1 MPISRN
7 AIYNYTTNHGAEMT
21 EFLGFAIF
29 AIGGGAAIVIQA
41 AINSNLRFSLDSAM
55 GAGFVSYLGGTL
67 FMLVGL
73 LVTRQSWPAAATIA
87 RVDWLSW
94 TGGFFGAIY
103 VIAAIWLLPRLGAT
117 TLLALFVTGQMLA
130 SVIMD
135 HYGILGV
142 PQHPADWPRLIG
154 CSLLIVGVVLI
165 RV

>member
-1 MPISRN
+1 MP
-7 AIYNYTTNHGAEMT
+7 

-29 AIGGGAAIVIQA
+29 AIGGGAAIVVQA
-41 AINSNLRFSLDSAM
+41 AINSNLRFGLDSAIW
-55 GAGFVSYLGGTL
+55 AGFVSYLGGTL
-67 FMLVGL
+67 IMFLAL
-73 LVTRQSWPAAATIA
+73 IVTRQSWPSGAAIA

-135 HYGILGV
+135 HYGVLGV
-142 PQHPADWPRLIG
+142 PQHPADWSRLVG
-154 CSLLIVGVVLI
+154 CSLLVAGVVLI
-165 RV
+165 RA